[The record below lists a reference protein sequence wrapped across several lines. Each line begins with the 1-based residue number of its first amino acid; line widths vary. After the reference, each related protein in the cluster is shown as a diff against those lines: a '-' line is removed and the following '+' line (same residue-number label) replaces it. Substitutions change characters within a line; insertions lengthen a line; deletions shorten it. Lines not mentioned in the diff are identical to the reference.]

1 MRKHILTA
9 ALFLLLLTPAS
20 AQVDTCRQFA
30 DSWMSFEGKSLYA
43 SGVEAFDYQVDSE
56 GRWNLPTGYR
66 AIGGS
71 ILHNG
76 GILIYGYPERL
87 NGQIVTASDK
97 AAEILEWQATDYVAI
112 FCDLSSVPKAGGK
125 PGMHNA
131 YWYKQR

>member
-20 AQVDTCRQFA
+20 AQVDECKQFA
-30 DSWMSFEGKSLYA
+30 DTWMSYAGKSLYA
-43 SGVEAFDYQVDSE
+43 SGVEAFDYQVDRE
-56 GRWNLPTGYR
+56 GRWNLPAGYR

-76 GILIYGYPERL
+76 GIMIYGYPERL
-87 NGQIVTASDK
+87 NGQIVTDNK
-97 AAEILEWQATDYVAI
+97 AAEILEWQSTDYVAI
-112 FCDLSSVPKAGGK
+112 FCSLSSDFSASDR
-125 PGMHNA
+125 PGMHDA